1 MSSRMAFQVGDRFGK
16 LVILRQDGVHKK
28 PCGTTERRWLCKC
41 DCGNEVS
48 VLGHNLKSGN
58 TKSCGCLPKQSRLPN
73 NRGVINHI
81 ILQYKR
87 HARDR
92 GLAWGLSYEDVE
104 RLIKQPCF
112 YCGTINSNHKV
123 TKNCKEGYDH
133 NGIDRTDSSRGYFI
147 DNVVPC
153 CKICNRAKNNMDQRE
168 FIEWARKVTNYTVG
182 LPMAEQWGGTNE

>member
-1 MSSRMAFQVGDRFGK
+1 MAFQVGDRFGK

-104 RLIKQPCF
+104 HLIQQPCF

-133 NGIDRTDSSRGYFI
+133 NGIDRIDSFVGYEPN
-147 DNVVPC
+147 NVVPC
-153 CKICNRAKNNMDQRE
+153 CKICNYAKSNLTKDD
-168 FIEWARKVTNYTVG
+168 FINWAIRVAEHSKA
-182 LPMAEQWGGTNE
+182 MAEQWAGVNK

>member
-81 ILQYKR
+81 ILQYP
-87 HARDR
+87 
-92 GLAWGLSYEDVE
+92 EDSMDAAE
-104 RLIKQPCF
+104 K
-112 YCGTINSNHKV
+112 
-123 TKNCKEGYDH
+123 
-133 NGIDRTDSSRGYFI
+133 
-147 DNVVPC
+147 
-153 CKICNRAKNNMDQRE
+153 RAKQIMGLGFLPFAMLYRDETGQRDPEWRKFQRE
-168 FIEWARKVTNYTVG
+168 WANAVIVGRKFSDFWEG
-182 LPMAEQWGGTNE
+182 KG